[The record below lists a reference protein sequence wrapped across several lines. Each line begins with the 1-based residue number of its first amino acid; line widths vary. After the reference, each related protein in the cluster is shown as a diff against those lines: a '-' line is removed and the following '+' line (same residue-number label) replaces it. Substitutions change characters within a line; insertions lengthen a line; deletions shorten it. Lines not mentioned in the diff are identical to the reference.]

1 MDGYPN
7 SRNTRSSTNQSN
19 ILNYGIIINRT
30 KLSKNATSKDG
41 IESYCYQQ
49 SKEQRPKCS
58 EAKI

>member
-30 KLSKNATSKDG
+30 KLSKNATGKDG
-41 IESYCYQQ
+41 IE
-49 SKEQRPKCS
+49 P
-58 EAKI
+58 